1 MSLPNKKIAGVI
13 LAAGS
18 ASRMGKTKQLLPFG
32 KTTLLGQVVENAR
45 ESALHETIVVLGH
58 RADKISQTIDF
69 SSTKI
74 VRNKEYSKGQST
86 SLIKGLENV
95 SSICDAA
102 MFLLGDQPLVNAAI
116 INQLINAFETSNAL
130 IIIPYCNNKRG
141 NPVIIARPL
150 FHRLK
155 SLSADVGA
163 RAIFDEFKESI
174 LKVQIPD
181 NAILVDVDTMDDY
194 KNLIT
199 IPDHQQGA
207 KCKAT
212 RSDE

>member
-1 MSLPNKKIAGVI
+1 MSVSSKKISGII

-32 KTTLLGQVVENAR
+32 ENTLLGQVIQNAG
-45 ESALHETIVVLGH
+45 ESALHEIIVVLGH
-58 RADKISQTIDF
+58 CAEKIEQAIDL

-74 VRNKEYSKGQST
+74 IRNTAYSKGQST

-102 MFLLGDQPLVNAAI
+102 IFLLGDQPLVTAAI
-116 INQLINAFETSNAL
+116 INKLIDAFETSNAP
-130 IIIPYCNNKRG
+130 IVIPYCNGKRG

-155 SLSADVGA
+155 SLSADTGA
-163 RAIFDEFKESI
+163 RALFDEFKRSI
-174 LKVQIPD
+174 LKVSIPD
-181 NAILVDVDTMDDY
+181 EAILVDVDTIDDY
-194 KNLIT
+194 EKLKKNFIL
-199 IPDHQQGA
+199 QLF
-207 KCKAT
+207 
-212 RSDE
+212 